1 MKLFTSPGL
10 STSRKLLH
18 ALLALFVMS
27 ASSFALAHH
36 SFAMFDSGNQV
47 RMTGV
52 VTQFDWT
59 NPHIYIEMDVKQDDG
74 STKHWTIE
82 CANISILSRL
92 GWKFNIIKEGDT
104 ITAIVAPLRNGQPGA
119 LLKQMMLA
127 DGSKWGNGA
136 PAGPPSLD
144 IETGEKLNAAQ

>member
-1 MKLFTSPGL
+1 MKSI
-10 STSRKLLH
+10 TSRKLFH
-18 ALLALFVMS
+18 LLLVLCTLSLAAVTH
-27 ASSFALAHH
+27 AHH
-36 SFAMFDSGNQV
+36 SFAMFDSQNQV
-47 RMTGV
+47 RLHGV

-59 NPHIYIEMDVKQDDG
+59 NPHIYIEMDVTQEDG

-92 GWKFNIIKEGDT
+92 GWKFNIMKAGDT
-104 ITAIVAPLRNGQPGA
+104 ITTIVAPLRNGEPGA
-119 LLKQMMLA
+119 LLKQVMLA

-144 IETGEKLNAAQ
+144 IETGEKLDAAQ

>member
-1 MKLFTSPGL
+1 MKASA
-10 STSRKLLH
+10 SRPQLH
-18 ALLALFVMS
+18 LLLALLVL
-27 ASSFALAHH
+27 SFSGSALAHH
-36 SFAMFDSGNQV
+36 SFAMFDSTNQIRV
-47 RMTGV
+47 SGV

-92 GWKFNIIKEGDT
+92 GWKFNIVKEGDT
-104 ITAIVAPLRNGQPGA
+104 LTAVVAPLRSGEPGA

-136 PAGPPSLD
+136 PAGPPSID
-144 IETGEKLNAAQ
+144 IETGEPLNAAQ

>member
-1 MKLFTSPGL
+1 MKARMSRSLLRLLF
-10 STSRKLLH
+10 
-18 ALLALFVMS
+18 ALCFFS
-27 ASSFALAHH
+27 ASGLALAHH
-36 SFAMFDSGNQV
+36 SFAMFDSGNQKLIK
-47 RMTGV
+47 GV

-59 NPHIYIEMDVKQDDG
+59 NPHIYIEMDVPKDG
-74 STKHWTIE
+74 GGTEHWTIE

-104 ITAIVAPLRNGQPGA
+104 ISAVIAPLRSGQPGA

-136 PAGPPSLD
+136 PAGPPSID
-144 IETGEKLNAAQ
+144 IETGEKLDAAQ